1 MGLGVCAA
9 ACLVDEGT
17 EIVVAVVV
25 VALCHVGCDVR
36 CVIPGPPVGEGI
48 AAVFNH

>member
-17 EIVVAVVV
+17 EIVVAV
-25 VALCHVGCDVR
+25 LCHVGCDVR